1 LNQEDKEVVK
11 MVMKKFMGP
20 NRAKASKTVNVPSKT
35 PSRNE
40 AHPMGMKRAT
50 PGMTLKADMK
60 V

>member
-1 LNQEDKEVVK
+1 
-11 MVMKKFMGP
+11 MGP

-40 AHPMGMKRAT
+40 AHPGFKKRAT